1 MTLKSIRIIFLLTCR
16 TAHVCQQSQIKEAIS
31 LNRENVK
38 LIHNTPTDCE
48 LQSLHF
54 GAFVSR
60 IVKICLT
67 ITHHSNRIWNAY
79 TDKLHPCVINLHF
92 LRFMDSRFNWHDD
105 LCHPWLKAEWLYLS
119 WCCFQGIRFLKQ
131 RCLLLF
137 FVDNF

>member
-67 ITHHSNRIWNAY
+67 ITHHSNRI
-79 TDKLHPCVINLHF
+79 
-92 LRFMDSRFNWHDD
+92 
-105 LCHPWLKAEWLYLS
+105 
-119 WCCFQGIRFLKQ
+119 
-131 RCLLLF
+131 
-137 FVDNF
+137 